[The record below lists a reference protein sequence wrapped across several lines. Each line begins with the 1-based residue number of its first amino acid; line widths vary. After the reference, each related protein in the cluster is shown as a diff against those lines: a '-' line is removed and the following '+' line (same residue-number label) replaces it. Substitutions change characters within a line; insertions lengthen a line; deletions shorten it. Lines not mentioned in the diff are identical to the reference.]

1 MEAQQQS
8 SFSQYQQY
16 NYNVCC
22 LQFYNFQT
30 RSHIVDDESIEFAR

>member
-16 NYNVCC
+16 NVSC
-22 LQFYNFQT
+22 LQFCIFQT
-30 RSHIVDDESIEFAR
+30 RSHIVDVESIEFAR